1 MPRPERAR
9 REKRYQ
15 PKTEEEVI
23 KERLY
28 GELAAPEDLEKGEEL
43 EKEKKGSNWYLW
55 LCSLAEEHF
64 VKKEK
69 ERYKAPP
76 EATEKPKR
84 ELPKEYL
91 EAFHFLGWEV
101 NPEAAM
107 AAPKVAGLFGVV
119 IGMVI
124 LILVVLTLG
133 FDGFMVFFFKYLIFA
148 VLLFSLPILVPVILI
163 MYTQKYPMNAA
174 DREKLRALT
183 YVPEMINYLI
193 MEMRL
198 QPNLER
204 AVEFASEH
212 GTGRIADEFK
222 EVLWRNRVG
231 IYESIEEGLDELAY
245 KWEPYSEEFKH
256 SITMIRASVLIP
268 DDVERNILYDSIIDD
283 ILDSTKEKMEG
294 YAASMKQPSMYLF
307 YLAVLLPLMMIIM
320 MPVAAA
326 FANLPVASAPV
337 LIILCTILIPLGTL
351 VYARSVL
358 SKRPAGYTPPDI
370 PDDYPGLPKKGTA
383 IIKGVQIPIVATA
396 IIVGILIVGLG
407 FVAEASSRLSPEKI
421 HEAEVFTGKTPQQPH
436 MLQFFIPM
444 AIAAPLGLYLY
455 AKNVHKRKAQSKI
468 MKMEKD
474 FKDAMYLLASRL
486 GEKKPLEDAI
496 SYVKKFMPESKVAT
510 ELLDNVQRNIMVM
523 GLTLKSAIF
532 DPVYGA
538 MRYVPSRLMTS
549 AFKIM
554 TDSIELGPEVASTS
568 LISVSNQIRNIQKI
582 DELMRKFLDDITSM
596 MRSMATFISP
606 IVLGVVA
613 SLQTVIG
620 NIVGSLGTLSG
631 AGEATGAAG
640 EEMASA
646 ASRMGGGGLLQ
657 VGTVDM
663 AEPHIFQ
670 LIIGIYVI
678 ELVIILSYFAAKVT
692 EGDNRIAIMVSIG
705 KTLPVAVLVFILAL
719 FGGSSIMGGFM

>member
-1 MPRPERAR
+1 
-9 REKRYQ
+9 
-15 PKTEEEVI
+15 
-23 KERLY
+23 
-28 GELAAPEDLEKGEEL
+28 
-43 EKEKKGSNWYLW
+43 
-55 LCSLAEEHF
+55 
-64 VKKEK
+64 
-69 ERYKAPP
+69 
-76 EATEKPKR
+76 
-84 ELPKEYL
+84 
-91 EAFHFLGWEV
+91 
-101 NPEAAM
+101 
-107 AAPKVAGLFGVV
+107 
-119 IGMVI
+119 
-124 LILVVLTLG
+124 
-133 FDGFMVFFFKYLIFA
+133 
-148 VLLFSLPILVPVILI
+148 
-163 MYTQKYPMNAA
+163 
-174 DREKLRALT
+174 
-183 YVPEMINYLI
+183 
-193 MEMRL
+193 
-198 QPNLER
+198 
-204 AVEFASEH
+204 
-212 GTGRIADEFK
+212 
-222 EVLWRNRVG
+222 
-231 IYESIEEGLDELAY
+231 
-245 KWEPYSEEFKH
+245 
-256 SITMIRASVLIP
+256 
-268 DDVERNILYDSIIDD
+268 
-283 ILDSTKEKMEG
+283 
-294 YAASMKQPSMYLF
+294 
-307 YLAVLLPLMMIIM
+307 
-320 MPVAAA
+320 
-326 FANLPVASAPV
+326 
-337 LIILCTILIPLGTL
+337 
-351 VYARSVL
+351 
-358 SKRPAGYTPPDI
+358 
-370 PDDYPGLPKKGTA
+370 
-383 IIKGVQIPIVATA
+383 
-396 IIVGILIVGLG
+396 
-407 FVAEASSRLSPEKI
+407 
-421 HEAEVFTGKTPQQPH
+421 
-436 MLQFFIPM
+436 
-444 AIAAPLGLYLY
+444 
-455 AKNVHKRKAQSKI
+455 